1 MKKMM
6 MMALMAAAATTAFA
20 QDALVKEAKK
30 LMGKGEFDQA
40 VQTLAPALTSSET
53 LDKKGAWNLQSE
65 IMHGK
70 FSAIQTKQIESNVS
84 KNPYDTL
91 GLHTA
96 AIATWE
102 AVLKCDELDQ
112 QPDEKGKVKL
122 KYRAAAQTKY
132 KTFGIALVQAG
143 QYFYQDKKDN
153 ENAIKAWKYYLEMK
167 DTPLFAEV
175 KDFPK
180 DPFYYDI
187 AYYASILA
195 YQMHNYPEAEKFATL
210 TAEDPSKAGEAM
222 EIMLFSK
229 KESMKTQEDSVAY
242 VKMLKD
248 LHKEDPSEARYFN
261 LLMDYY
267 SHANNVSAMKA
278 WADEEVALDPQNKMA
293 WAVKGEV
300 QMNQSEWD
308 AAVES
313 YKKAIEIDP
322 EFVQCVF
329 NAGVCLNSKA
339 IGLKDQLADKNTG
352 GLKKEDADKV
362 KAILADALTFLER
375 ARELDPDSEKV
386 KWAYPLY
393 QIYYALENKEKADEM
408 EKLLNQ

>member
-1 MKKMM
+1 MM

-40 VQTLAPALTSSET
+40 AQTLAPALTSSET

-153 ENAIKAWKYYLEMK
+153 ENAIKAWKYYLDMK
-167 DTPLFAEV
+167 NTPIFAEV

-195 YQMHNYPEAEKFATL
+195 YQMHNYPDAEKFATL

>member
-1 MKKMM
+1 MM

-40 VQTLAPALTSSET
+40 AQTLAPALTSSET

-153 ENAIKAWKYYLEMK
+153 ENAIKAWKYYLDMK
-167 DTPLFAEV
+167 NTPIFAEV

>member
-6 MMALMAAAATTAFA
+6 MMAMMAVAASSAFA

-40 VQTLAPALTSSET
+40 AQTLAPALTSSET

-70 FSAIQTKQIESNVS
+70 FSAIQTKELESNVS
-84 KNPYDTL
+84 KAGFDTL
-91 GLHTA
+91 GLHTS
-96 AIATWE
+96 AIAAWE
-102 AVLKCDELDQ
+102 AALKCDEFDQ
-112 QPDEKGKVKL
+112 LPDEKGKVKL
-122 KYRAAAQTKY
+122 KFRSAAQTKY
-132 KTFGIALVQAG
+132 KTFGVALVQAG
-143 QYFYQDKKDN
+143 QYFYQNRKDN
-153 ENAIKAWKYYLEMK
+153 ENALKAWSLYLDMK
-167 DTPLFAEV
+167 QTPIFADV
-175 KDFPK
+175 KDFPN

-187 AYYASILA
+187 AYYAAILA
-195 YQMHNYPEAEKFATL
+195 YQMHNYPVAEKYAKL
-210 TAEDPSKAGEAM
+210 TAEDASKAGEAM

-229 KESMKTQEDSVAY
+229 KESMQTKEDSVNY
-242 VKMLKD
+242 VNMLKD
-248 LHKEDPSEARYFN
+248 LHKQDPAESRYFN

-267 SHANNVSAMKA
+267 THANDMATLKA
-278 WADEEVALDPQNKMA
+278 WAEEEIALDPQNKMA

-313 YKKAIEIDP
+313 YKKAIELDP

-339 IGLKDQLADKNTG
+339 IALKDQLADKNTG
-352 GLKKEDADKV
+352 GLKKDDADKV
-362 KAILADALTFLER
+362 KAVLAEALTFMER
-375 ARELDPDSEKV
+375 ARELDPDNEKV

-393 QIYYALENKEKADEM
+393 QIYYALGNKEKADEM